1 MTFYPQLL
9 AIAALLVLPGWSQ
22 QASRSSPASIST
34 DAQNSSAPRPRLS
47 AGSEDAPMQDLG
59 SLPASPNPAKSRT
72 EKVLDKVVP
81 RCVDAV
87 FHTCW
92 ALPPDDSPIRQGLD
106 PRFTQTMEVGD
117 YYLKTKN
124 LAGAESRFREALEI
138 RPRNPAATFKL
149 AQTLDKLHK
158 AQEARETYQL
168 YLKLQPA
175 GPFAKDATY
184 ALQRLEKS
192 DSSQSNP
199 RKPH

>member
-1 MTFYPQLL
+1 MTCYPQAL
-9 AIAALLVLPGWSQ
+9 AIAALLFLPGWSQ
-22 QASRSSPASIST
+22 QVSTSSPTTTSAG
-34 DAQNSSAPRPRLS
+34 AQSASAPRPSLS
-47 AGSEDAPMQDLG
+47 AASEDAPMPDLG
-59 SLPASPNPAKSRT
+59 TVPAPPNPGKSRT

-106 PRFTQTMEVGD
+106 PRFTQNMEVGD

-138 RPRNPAATFKL
+138 RPRSPAATFKL

-175 GPFAKDATY
+175 GPFAKDANQ
-184 ALQRLEKS
+184 ALQRFEKS
-192 DSSQSNP
+192 DRNRPDS